1 MSFSFPQLETKDWL
15 VILATIAGPIF
26 AVQAQKWIERLREGR
41 NRKLRIFERLMATR
55 AARLSAEHVQA
66 LNMIDLVFYGSYF
79 FGIHRRSK
87 TEQAVVETWRE
98 YLDQLSTR
106 AADAA
111 AMSVWT
117 ARNEELFTNLL
128 FAIAKDVHY
137 KFDRVQLKKGVYSPQ
152 AHGDLELEQNMIRKL
167 MLKLLSGENA
177 LKMDVTKFPADE
189 NALKTQL
196 AANQALSDALT
207 GKGTLNVTI
216 KHDGTAA
223 QGSNT
228 PTAAT

>member
-1 MSFSFPQLETKDWL
+1 
-15 VILATIAGPIF
+15 
-26 AVQAQKWIERLREGR
+26 
-41 NRKLRIFERLMATR
+41 
-55 AARLSAEHVQA
+55 
-66 LNMIDLVFYGSYF
+66 
-79 FGIHRRSK
+79 
-87 TEQAVVETWRE
+87 
-98 YLDQLSTR
+98 
-106 AADAA
+106 
-111 AMSVWT
+111 
-117 ARNEELFTNLL
+117 
-128 FAIAKDVHY
+128 
-137 KFDRVQLKKGVYSPQ
+137 
-152 AHGDLELEQNMIRKL
+152 MIRKL

-196 AANQALSDALT
+196 ATNQALSDALT